1 MDMYFGD
8 NLHVLKPEYLDLYE
22 GVHADIVYSNRFDEC
37 SDLSTTYL
45 GRTDM
50 TRETK
55 VKAEENFPI
64 SGQGYALRKLLDDP
78 DCQILLDTGAS
89 KSYT

>member
-1 MDMYFGD
+1 MDFSD
-8 NLHVLKPEYLDLYE
+8 NSYVLQPDYLDLYE
-22 GVHADIVYSNRFDEC
+22 GIHADIVYPNRFDEC

-55 VKAEENFPI
+55 IKAEEKFPI
-64 SGQGYALRKLLDDP
+64 SGQGYALGKLLDDT
-78 DCQILLDTGAS
+78 DC
-89 KSYT
+89 